1 MAQILDNLKFTFY
14 IYSHPFD
21 GFWIM
26 KKEKT
31 GKWKTGLIILALL
44 IVTTALRTLNS
55 GYLFSNSSLNN
66 FSVWLLCVLV
76 AIVVFVYCIA
86 NWALTTLAE
95 GMGKFEDI
103 FASLMYAVT
112 PIVIANIPMTLLS
125 LILTDKE
132 AAFYDFINIII
143 IGWSLFLLLAGNL
156 TIHEYTMV
164 KSIVTVVL
172 SVVAMVAIAVL
183 VFLVLNLTQQVWNW
197 VSTITSEIIFRL

>member
-76 AIVVFVYCIA
+76 ATVVFVYCIA

>member
-31 GKWKTGLIILALL
+31 DKWKTGLIILALL

-76 AIVVFVYCIA
+76 ATVVFVYCIA

-125 LILTDKE
+125 LILTDNE
-132 AAFYDFINIII
+132 AAFYNFIDIII

-156 TIHEYTMV
+156 TIHEYTMA